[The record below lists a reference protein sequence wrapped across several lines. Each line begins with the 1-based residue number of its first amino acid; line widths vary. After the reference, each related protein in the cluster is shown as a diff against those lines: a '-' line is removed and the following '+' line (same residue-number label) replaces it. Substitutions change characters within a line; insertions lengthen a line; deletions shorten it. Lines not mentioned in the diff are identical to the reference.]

1 MALSVAEKQRR
12 NRKRRDQDPVK
23 RATYLAKKQQK
34 YQNDVATGK
43 RKRVSEMTNRE
54 KRKHRRIWRKE
65 KQELRKRKKKCVRI
79 TGNDS
84 TIISRL

>member
-1 MALSVAEKQRR
+1 MALSAAEKQRR

-23 RATYLAKKQQK
+23 RRTYLAKKQQK

-65 KQELRKRKKKCVRI
+65 KQELRKRKKMC
-79 TGNDS
+79 
-84 TIISRL
+84 